1 MSDEETDAVLKH
13 AGECM
18 EGECSLDE
26 VDDLIK
32 MLKDTEHELET
43 RVEKIM
49 NMVAHLQHINAKE
62 ERETNEVRQFISD
75 MLRVFNTD
83 VS

>member
-1 MSDEETDAVLKH
+1 
-13 AGECM
+13 M